1 MSNWTV
7 DEALKWADTW
17 GPTDGELP
25 TGDQLA
31 IAALSR
37 AVRSAGAE
45 LASMRQQFEAA
56 DRERSELRAD
66 AERYRWLRDP
76 KNAYHDA
83 WNYFSPSGSA
93 AEMDAAIDAA
103 ILGARET
110 LRTAALEKDGQ
121 PMKKLSQLERGQKF
135 RLHVPGGNPHPLLL
149 TLNTLDGMYSHCT
162 DDDGRV
168 FHLSVWTEVVVDD
181 AA

>member
-1 MSNWTV
+1 MSSWTS
-7 DEALKWADTW
+7 DEALKWADAW
-17 GPTDGELP
+17 SRTDDVPP

-93 AEMDAAIDAA
+93 AEMDAVIDAA

-110 LRTAALEKDGQ
+110 PRAATVL
-121 PMKKLSQLERGQKF
+121 QK
-135 RLHVPGGNPHPLLL
+135 PL
-149 TLNTLDGMYSHCT
+149 D
-162 DDDGRV
+162 
-168 FHLSVWTEVVVDD
+168 
-181 AA
+181 

>member
-1 MSNWTV
+1 MTKIQRAAMQQALEFCESVQGGCTDSDDGTV
-7 DEALKWADTW
+7 D
-17 GPTDGELP
+17 
-25 TGDQLA
+25 A
-31 IAALSR
+31 ITVWCPEVIS
-37 AVRSAGAE
+37 
-45 LASMRQQFEAA
+45 
-56 DRERSELRAD
+56 DLR
-66 AERYRWLRDP
+66 
-76 KNAYHDA
+76 
-83 WNYFSPSGSA
+83 
-93 AEMDAAIDAA
+93 
-103 ILGARET
+103 
-110 LRTAALEKDGQ
+110 AALEKDGQ

>member
-1 MSNWTV
+1 MSSWTS
-7 DEALKWADTW
+7 DEALKWADAW
-17 GPTDGELP
+17 SRTDDVPP

-31 IAALSR
+31 LATLSR
-37 AVRSAGAE
+37 ALRAAGAE

-93 AEMDAAIDAA
+93 AEMDAVIDAA

-110 LRTAALEKDGQ
+110 PRAAEVL
-121 PMKKLSQLERGQKF
+121 QK
-135 RLHVPGGNPHPLLL
+135 PL
-149 TLNTLDGMYSHCT
+149 D
-162 DDDGRV
+162 
-168 FHLSVWTEVVVDD
+168 
-181 AA
+181 